1 VPTIDDLRRFAVTRS
16 LFPRTTLAGAI
27 DRFGFVQADP
37 IRAPARAQDLIL
49 RHRVTSY
56 RAGDLERQYPRLD
69 VEEDFFVP
77 YGFVTPAL
85 QALMHPRTTGLR
97 PFSKKQTQ
105 EAALLQEFVRDR
117 GEVHPREV
125 NAHFARGR
133 TRNYWGGQSNA
144 TTHLLSQMHY
154 WGMLRIV
161 RRDRGIRVYGV
172 REQPPDAP
180 ASDVPRR
187 IDAIVD
193 LAVAIYAPI
202 PASGLRRLVRSLR
215 YAVPQWTEELTAAL
229 QRATDRLPR
238 ARVDGVDWY
247 WPVCERIRRTA
258 PPDRV
263 RLLAPFDP
271 VVADRERFE
280 MLWGWTYRF
289 EAYTPAHK
297 RERGYYALPMLWR
310 DRVVGWG
317 TVAVKPQRL
326 DAQFG
331 YVGGRP
337 PRERA
342 FRVALDEEL
351 SRIREFC
358 AATESRISFRSSRS
372 APGRRRQ
379 A

>member
-1 VPTIDDLRRFAVTRS
+1 VYDTPCHVPTIEDLRRFAVARS
-16 LFPRTTLAGAI
+16 LFRETTLARAI
-27 DRFGFVQADP
+27 KRFGFVQADP

-49 RHRVTSY
+49 RHRVTGY
-56 RAGDLERQYPRLD
+56 RSGELEKRYPRLE

-97 PFSKKQTQ
+97 PFSTKQAR
-105 EAALLQEFVRDR
+105 EAALLLEFVRAR

-125 NAHFARGR
+125 NAHFARGT

-161 RRDRGIRVYGV
+161 RRDSGVRVYGA
-172 REQPPDAP
+172 RELLADAP

-187 IDAIVD
+187 LDAIVD
-193 LAVAIYAPI
+193 LAVDIYAPM

-215 YAVPQWTEELTAAL
+215 YAVPQWSQDLTGAL
-229 QRATDRLPR
+229 HRATDRLSR
-238 ARVDGVDWY
+238 ARVSEVDWY
-247 WPVCERIRRTA
+247 WPAHERIARTA

-280 MLWGWTYRF
+280 ILWGWTYRF
-289 EAYTPAHK
+289 EAYTPAYK
-297 RERGYYALPMLWR
+297 RERGYYALPLLWR
-310 DRVVGWG
+310 DRIVGWS
-317 TVAVKPQRL
+317 TLALKERRL

-331 YVGGRP
+331 YVSGRP

-342 FRVALDEEL
+342 FRIALDEEL
-351 SRIREFC
+351 NRMREFC
-358 AATESRISFRSSRS
+358 R
-372 APGRRRQ
+372 
-379 A
+379 